1 VNLRALDLPGVLHL
15 VADVHGDVRGSVRES
30 WHAERYAALGVP
42 GPFVQV
48 NHAHTVAG
56 GLRGLHWQVGAPQ
69 GKLVTVVRG
78 RIRDVVVDVRRGLP
92 TSGRSVA
99 VELDADRGDQL
110 WVPEGY
116 AHGFVALGGPADV
129 VYLFTR
135 PYEASAGRGV
145 RWDDADLAVPWGV
158 GDPVVGA
165 RDAAL
170 PRWSEIPA
178 VDLP

>member
-1 VNLRALDLPGVLHL
+1 MNVRALDLPGVLHL
-15 VADVHGDVRGSVRES
+15 VADVHHDARGSVRES
-30 WHAERYAALGVP
+30 WHADRYAALGIP
-42 GPFVQV
+42 GPFVQI
-48 NHAHTVAG
+48 NHAHTVER

-69 GKLVTVVRG
+69 GKLVTVVSG
-78 RIRDVVVDVRRGLP
+78 RIRDAVVDVRLGRP
-92 TSGRSVA
+92 TSGRSV
-99 VELDADRGDQL
+99 VVDLDAARGDQL

-145 RWDDADLAVPWGV
+145 RWDDPDLAVPWGV
-158 GDPVVGA
+158 ADPVVGP

-170 PRWSEIPA
+170 PRWAELDADDRP
-178 VDLP
+178 